1 MAQAFGDAVK
11 GIGELTRVQMNP
23 TRSKKKRFNFEQL
36 LGLFTMGLHMM
47 LAPDGGGSW
56 G

>member
-1 MAQAFGDAVK
+1 MFGDAVK
-11 GIGELTRVQMNP
+11 GTGELIRVLMNLA
-23 TRSKKKRFNFEQL
+23 RSKKERFNFEQL